1 MINEYSEMENLSFLR
16 KQGSKYLQFPYQTYR
31 KREKKKFAK
40 VLPLGNSILIGKAY
54 G

>member
-16 KQGSKYLQFPYQTYR
+16 KQNQNICNSPIKPIGK
-31 KREKKKFAK
+31 EKKKFAK

>member
-1 MINEYSEMENLSFLR
+1 MINEYSEMEILSFLR
-16 KQGSKYLQFPYQTYR
+16 KQKSKYLQFPYQTSR

-40 VLPLGNSILIGKAY
+40 VLPSGNGILKGKAY